1 MNPQNNLILQEL
13 SEPMYQSLLPRL
25 QLVSLNKGDVLYE
38 KGSSQQGVYFPVS
51 AVPALQTEMA
61 DGFVSDVAL
70 IGNRSMTVAGLCSTG
85 VSYDRAIVR
94 VSGLAYR
101 MGIQDFVSTVRQ
113 DASTLLQLLDL
124 SKQRLMQLSKN
135 IACARHHSTEERV
148 ARYLLDLMDITDTSD
163 IHLTHQELA
172 DGVGVRRESV
182 SLILKELER
191 NYVVLLERGSVG
203 ILDRTALLGCA
214 CECYEELETFAV

>member
-1 MNPQNNLILQEL
+1 MAPQNNLILQEL
-13 SEPMYQSLLPRL
+13 NAPIYQRLLPRL
-25 QLVSLNKGDVLYE
+25 QFVSLNKGDVLYE
-38 KGSSQQGVYFPVS
+38 KGSSQQGVYFPIN
-51 AVPALQTEMA
+51 AVLALQTQMS

-70 IGNRSMTVAGLCSTG
+70 IGNRSMTIAGVCCG

-101 MGIQDFVSTVRQ
+101 MGVQDFIATVRV
-113 DASTLLQLLDL
+113 DATTWMQLLEL

-135 IACARHHSTEERV
+135 IACARHHASEQRI
-148 ARYLLDLMDITDTSD
+148 ARYLLDLMDITDSSD

-191 NYVVLLERGSVG
+191 SHAVLIERGSVG
-203 ILDRTALLGCA
+203 ILDRSALLDCA

>member
-1 MNPQNNLILQEL
+1 MSPQNNLILQEL
-13 SEPMYQSLLPRL
+13 NEEIYQVLLPRL

-38 KGSSQQGVYFPVS
+38 KGSSQQGVYFPIN
-51 AVPALQTEMA
+51 AVLALQTQMA

-70 IGNRSMTVAGLCSTG
+70 IGNRSMTVAGLCCTG

-101 MGIQDFVSTVRQ
+101 IGVQDFVASVRT
-113 DASTLLQLLDL
+113 DAPALMQLLDL
-124 SKQRLMQLSKN
+124 SKQRLLQISKSV
-135 IACARHHSTEERV
+135 ACARHHSTEERV
-148 ARYLLDLMDITDTSD
+148 ARYLLDLMDITDASD

-182 SLILKELER
+182 SLILKKLER
-191 NYVVLLERGSVG
+191 NRVVLLERGSVG
-203 ILDRTALLGCA
+203 ILDRSALLDWA